1 MARYHTPCMPAE
13 VVHYLNGRRGQ
24 TIVDG
29 TLGGGGHARM
39 ISSQIAP
46 DGLLI
51 GIDQDKD
58 AIDHARNNLARYDS
72 RVKLI
77 HANFADLDHI
87 LDDLGIARVDGVLLD
102 IGLSRHQ
109 LQESG
114 RGFSF
119 SRNEPLDMRM
129 NTDDPTAAADIVQT
143 ADEQTL
149 ARLFRDYG
157 EERRA
162 RTLARAIVRER
173 GHIDLTRSRNL
184 ADLITRIVPRRE
196 AAKSKIHPATR
207 VFMALRIAVNRELD
221 RLRQALPVAIE
232 RLVPG
237 GRLCVLSFHSLED
250 RIVKHTFR
258 EMSLGCRCDPRLP
271 ACTCQGR
278 PRVRLLTRRVARPEA
293 AEIEANPLARSTR
306 LRAVEKLGQVQE
318 EDPP

>member
-1 MARYHTPCMPAE
+1 MARYHTPCMPTE
-13 VVHYLNGRRGQ
+13 VAHFLNCQPGQ

-58 AIDHARNNLARYDS
+58 AIHHARNDLARFDS
-72 RVKLI
+72 RVELI
-77 HANFADLDHI
+77 HANFAALDRI

-102 IGLSRHQ
+102 IGLSHHQ

-119 SRNEPLDMRM
+119 SGDEPLDMRM

-149 ARLFRDYG
+149 ARLLRDYG

-162 RTLARAIVRER
+162 RALARAIVRER
-173 GHIDLTRSRNL
+173 AHIDLTRSRNL

-196 AAKSKIHPATR
+196 AAKYKIHPATR

-221 RLRQALPVAIE
+221 RLRQVLPVAIE

-271 ACTCQGR
+271 TCTCQGR
-278 PRVRLLTRRVARPEA
+278 PQVRLLTRRVVRPEA

-306 LRAVEKLGQVQE
+306 LRAVEKLPQE
-318 EDPP
+318 EKPA

>member
-1 MARYHTPCMPAE
+1 MARYHTPCMPTE
-13 VVHYLNGRRGQ
+13 VAHYLNCQPGQ

-58 AIDHARNNLARYDS
+58 AIHHARNALSRFDS
-72 RVKLI
+72 RVQLV
-77 HANFADLDHI
+77 HANFADLDRI
-87 LDDLGIARVDGVLLD
+87 LDDLGIAHVDAVLLD

-109 LQESG
+109 LQASG

-119 SRNEPLDMRM
+119 NRNEPLDMRM
-129 NTDDPTAAADIVQT
+129 NTDDPIAAADILQT
-143 ADEQTL
+143 ADERALT
-149 ARLFRDYG
+149 RIFRDYG

-162 RTLARAIVRER
+162 RAFARAIVRER
-173 GHIDLTRSRNL
+173 AHTDLTRSRNL

-196 AAKSKIHPATR
+196 AAKFKIHPATR
-207 VFMALRIAVNRELD
+207 VFMALRIAVNRELE
-221 RLRQALPVAIE
+221 RLAQVLPKAIE
-232 RLVPG
+232 RLVPD

-271 ACTCQGR
+271 SCACEGR
-278 PRVRLLTRRVARPEA
+278 PQVRLLTRRVVRPGEA
-293 AEIEANPLARSTR
+293 EVDANPLARSTR
-306 LRAVEKLGQVQE
+306 LRAVAKLDQGGN
-318 EDPP
+318 PP